1 MTDTGSPKQMPL
13 DLAPRPRLSRE
24 DFIEG
29 HANRAALKLVE
40 MWPGW
45 NAPLAI
51 LYGPA
56 GSGKSHLAKIWLE
69 KAAGSQVVASGLPDL
84 DPSVPCLIEDIDSRD
99 IDETAL
105 FHALNQIRQAGGTML
120 MTSLTAPSAW
130 KIELPDLKSRL
141 AAAAI
146 AGIEAP
152 DDALLSTVLSKLFA
166 DRQVAVEANVVS
178 YLVNRMERSLAA
190 AASVVDELDR
200 LSLERQSRISRALAA
215 LVVKD
220 SDPLQAEFEI

>member
-1 MTDTGSPKQMPL
+1 M
-13 DLAPRPRLSRE
+13 
-24 DFIEG
+24 
-29 HANRAALKLVE
+29 
-40 MWPGW
+40 
-45 NAPLAI
+45 
-51 LYGPA
+51 
-56 GSGKSHLAKIWLE
+56 
-69 KAAGSQVVASGLPDL
+69 
-84 DPSVPCLIEDIDSRD
+84 
-99 IDETAL
+99 
-105 FHALNQIRQAGGTML
+105 